1 MTHPGRHP
9 CRRQQNVQSMSTHPW
24 SIRPGMR
31 LAACTAAPLFLAM
44 TLSTL
49 AQAVLPTTGGRMH
62 YPHVRRSNTS
72 GAQTVMLE
80 LLAAEAQIRVLEQA
94 LTEARATAF
103 ADPLTGAL
111 NRRGFDEAY
120 QRELARSRR
129 RGGQLALAL
138 IDLDDF
144 KRLNDTLGHQV
155 GDAALVHLVSV
166 LRKALRPSDILC
178 RFGGEEFVV
187 LMPDTPLNDAGG
199 GDCTLS
205 AATRDACH
213 PGAGCC
219 PDLQR
224 WRGRPEIQRIA
235 GALDSARRRG
245 DLCGQTC
252 GQELRRQG
260 LSCSPIRY
268 RPPPDGD
275 KPAAW

>member
-1 MTHPGRHP
+1 MFKHEHSPLVHSSRRASGRLH
-9 CRRQQNVQSMSTHPW
+9 RRPAL
-24 SIRPGMR
+24 P
-31 LAACTAAPLFLAM
+31 AM

-62 YPHVRRSNTS
+62 YPHVRRSNAS
-72 GAQTVMLE
+72 GAQTAMLE
-80 LLAAEAQIRVLEQA
+80 LLAAEAHIRVLEQA
-94 LTEARATAF
+94 LSDARATAL

-155 GDAALVHLVSV
+155 GDAALVHLVRV

-187 LMPDTPLNDAGG
+187 LMPDTPLNDAAAAIARFQRQLATHAIPGQDAVLTFSAG
-199 GDCTLS
+199 VVVQQPSESLEHSILRAD
-205 AATRDACH
+205 AATYAAKH
-213 PGAGCC
+213 AGKNCVVK
-219 PDLQR
+219 
-224 WRGRPEIQRIA
+224 G
-235 GALDSARRRG
+235 
-245 DLCGQTC
+245 
-252 GQELRRQG
+252 
-260 LSCSPIRY
+260 
-268 RPPPDGD
+268 
-275 KPAAW
+275 